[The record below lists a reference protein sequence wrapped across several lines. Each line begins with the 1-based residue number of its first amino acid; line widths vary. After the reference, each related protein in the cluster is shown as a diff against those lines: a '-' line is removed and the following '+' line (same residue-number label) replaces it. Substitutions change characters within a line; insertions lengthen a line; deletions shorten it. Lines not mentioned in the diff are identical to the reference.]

1 METKLRSRLVIYRNE
16 INTIKGCIFSSKGLS
31 VGPVQWETR
40 NVRRRPE
47 KCLET
52 GWSHGHQTPWVP
64 ASEYS
69 HHLKIVQILMKLT
82 RIDVNLKYE
91 TYCNAISDG
100 GETEWDFGWQRYEN
114 SQE

>member
-1 METKLRSRLVIYRNE
+1 MVELRLIQYYRLN
-16 INTIKGCIFSSKGLS
+16 IFSFTGPS

-40 NVRRRPE
+40 NVRRGPG

-52 GWSHGHQTPWVP
+52 GWSHKDQTPWVQT
-64 ASEYS
+64 SEYFG
-69 HHLKIVQILMKLT
+69 HLKIVQILMKLT

>member
-52 GWSHGHQTPWVP
+52 GWSHGHQTLWVP

-69 HHLKIVQILMKLT
+69 HI
-82 RIDVNLKYE
+82 
-91 TYCNAISDG
+91 
-100 GETEWDFGWQRYEN
+100 
-114 SQE
+114 

>member
-1 METKLRSRLVIYRNE
+1 MIGLRFIQYYIYSF
-16 INTIKGCIFSSKGLS
+16 TGLS

-40 NVRRRPE
+40 NVRRGPG
-47 KCLET
+47 KCSEF
-52 GWSHGHQTPWVP
+52 GWSHRHQTPWVQT
-64 ASEYS
+64 SEYFG
-69 HHLKIVQILMKLT
+69 HLKIVQILMKLP